1 MAGIR
6 CAAHTSASSSGTE
19 APSRKLNAERVWSS
33 MYMVSR
39 SWRPRTNARSRDR
52 GKCDKAPRHC
62 RFHWPAPHP
71 TLRGPKG
78 APDLCLRFLP
88 LHFPPTN
95 HQTSAMV
102 LPTTKSCPA
111 ALRDRFVSPR
121 PSDSQAVHLLSAP
134 EAGAQ
139 DDKSAAPAAFV
150 PRYLTLW
157 DAVSAWILLVRP

>member
-71 TLRGPKG
+71 TLRDRM
-78 APDLCLRFLP
+78 ARYLRHFAS
-88 LHFPPTN
+88 HFPPTN

-121 PSDSQAVHLLSAP
+121 PSDSQAVHRLSAP
-134 EAGAQ
+134 EADAR
-139 DDKSAAPAAFV
+139 DDKSAAPATAV
-150 PRYLTLW
+150 PQHLTLW
-157 DAVSAWILLVRP
+157 DASPVLILPMQR

>member
-1 MAGIR
+1 
-6 CAAHTSASSSGTE
+6 
-19 APSRKLNAERVWSS
+19 

-62 RFHWPAPHP
+62 RFRWPAPHP
-71 TLRGPKG
+71 TLRDRM
-78 APDLCLRFLP
+78 ARYLRHFASR
-88 LHFPPTN
+88 FPPTN
-95 HQTSAMV
+95 HRTSAMV

-111 ALRDRFVSPR
+111 ALSDRFVSPR